1 MAEPQIQYCTTSDDV
16 SIAYYVMGDGVPIV
30 TTSGIWASHL
40 QLQRTIPR
48 FRAALEALERR
59 HRVVRYDGR
68 GSGLSQRTSPDFS
81 LAPRLLDIEAVVDR
95 LRLDRFT
102 LIGARSSGLA
112 AVAYAV
118 RHPERLTHL
127 ILRDAWACGRDFY
140 ETSPEG
146 RAVQSMRGLTEDQ
159 WESYVLTA
167 ASLVLGFSDADKA
180 KEHAALMRASMEPD
194 AMLAWRDATVDIDV
208 TDLLP
213 QVRVPT
219 LVVCRPSQR
228 ALQPQSSQVLAS
240 RIPDARLV
248 VLEPWAGT
256 GVDEAWLRA
265 VEEFLGDA
273 TPADE
278 AYGAPSTVTPRAAS
292 TGMTAILFTDIVAS
306 TALTERMGDAR
317 FRDASRA
324 LDAQLRTAIRDAGG
338 TPIDGKVL
346 GDGVMAT
353 FLSASQAI
361 AAALRCSEVSARSE
375 LQLHLGIHAGDVIRE
390 PDNVYGGAVN
400 IASRICGLSA
410 PGEILVSD
418 VVRGM
423 ARTSAGVT
431 FADRGDQEMK
441 GVGDPVRV
449 FAVLAIEESPQETS

>member
-1 MAEPQIQYCTTSDDV
+1 MEPEIRYTTTADGV
-16 SIAYYVMGDGVPIV
+16 SIAYYTMGEGVPIV
-30 TTSGIWASHL
+30 RTSEIMGSHL
-40 QLQRTIPR
+40 LMLRRT
-48 FRAALEALERR
+48 AWNMEAMERR
-59 HRVVRYDGR
+59 HRIVRYDGR
-68 GSGLSQRTSPDFS
+68 GSGLSQRPSPDFS
-81 LAPRLLDIEAVVDR
+81 LEARLLDLEAVVDR
-95 LRLDRFT
+95 LRLAQFA
-102 LIGARSSGLA
+102 LVGGQHGGLT

-118 RHPERLTHL
+118 RHPERVTHL
-127 ILRDAWACGRDFY
+127 ILTGAYARGRDYY
-140 ETSPEG
+140 EASPFG
-146 RAVQSMRGLTEDQ
+146 RAAQSMRGLTEDQ
-159 WESYVLTA
+159 WESYTLAA
-167 ASLVLGFSDADKA
+167 ASLLDFSDGEAA
-180 KEHAALMRASMEPD
+180 KEYAALMRAAMEPD
-194 AMLAWRDATVDIDV
+194 AALAWRDATIEIDV

-213 QVRVPT
+213 QVRVPA
-219 LVVCRPSQR
+219 LVLCRPSR
-228 ALQPQSSQVLAS
+228 THNQPQLSQVLAS
-240 RIPDARLV
+240 RIPGARLA
-248 VLEPWAGT
+248 VLQPHE
-256 GVDEAWLRA
+256 EWLR
-265 VEEFLGDA
+265 VTEEFLGDA
-273 TPADE
+273 PPAGE
-278 AYGAPSTVTPRAAS
+278 AVEAPKAASAS

-306 TALTERMGDAR
+306 TALTERMGDAA

-324 LDAQLRTAIRDAGG
+324 LDEQLRTAIRDAGG

-390 PDNVYGGAVN
+390 PDPGGQSNVYGGAVN

-441 GVGDPVRV
+441 GVGDAVRV
-449 FAVLAIEESPQETS
+449 YAVRKGGV